1 MSRTPALDN
10 PLDPA
15 DLPSP
20 ASVDRWEW
28 LQRLRAGVFPLEPWL
43 AAIEA
48 GGVPPESDLMV
59 VLAERL
65 DAAASVRMLRW
76 WLAQPLRMLQGWQI
90 GGLRIR
96 QSPQQHRSTTPVLQL
111 GGQAQEFSRNLSLG
125 SPVHQQKQGTARHTP
140 QTSLQPLPDGR
151 LQGPRAHLQKAAA
164 GIGQSG
170 QAVYGGGGL

>member
-1 MSRTPALDN
+1 MKASRLSCAVSRTPALDN

-76 WLAQPLRMLQGWQI
+76 WLAQPLREPAFPQGIAGPW
-90 GGLRIR
+90 
-96 QSPQQHRSTTPVLQL
+96 
-111 GGQAQEFSRNLSLG
+111 SRRHG
-125 SPVHQQKQGTARHTP
+125 SSVVPP
-140 QTSLQPLPDGR
+140 W
-151 LQGPRAHLQKAAA
+151 RAWGSA
-164 GIGQSG
+164 
-170 QAVYGGGGL
+170 